1 MGNGGTKENQNVY
14 FRARKQAAMY
24 NERLSSREGAAEMLG
39 ISPSTL
45 ADYELGITKFVPV
58 DKVVLMADLYNCPE
72 LRTGYCKYECPIG
85 KHIPLA
91 TSVSGIEGI
100 ALRLIREFDSN
111 EIKNIESD
119 MDYDGCEWGDAE
131 FEFYV
136 TEQMK
141 ELALY
146 PGEPETYLYADTEG
160 ERLPI
165 AGGGWGD
172 GTNAGVF
179 NLYLSIARSYSNGY
193 VGFRSAFYGKLD
205 SEV

>member
-14 FRARKQAAMY
+14 FRARKQAALY
-24 NERLSSREGAAEMLG
+24 NEKLSSREGAAEMLG

-85 KHIPLA
+85 KHISLA

-111 EIKNIESD
+111 EITHHVFLREERAGCLRQGTEATGRNESRRGIEKTQSH
-119 MDYDGCEWGDAE
+119 G
-131 FEFYV
+131 
-136 TEQMK
+136 
-141 ELALY
+141 
-146 PGEPETYLYADTEG
+146 
-160 ERLPI
+160 
-165 AGGGWGD
+165 
-172 GTNAGVF
+172 
-179 NLYLSIARSYSNGY
+179 
-193 VGFRSAFYGKLD
+193 
-205 SEV
+205 

>member
-24 NERLSSREGAAEMLG
+24 NEKLSSREGAAEMLG

-100 ALRLIREFDSN
+100 ALRLPILITAIFPMKLPVPIFTESEISAVLSMMLIVSSPNLLTTSN
-111 EIKNIESD
+111 CLFLGSVSPIDIK
-119 MDYDGCEWGDAE
+119 
-131 FEFYV
+131 
-136 TEQMK
+136 
-141 ELALY
+141 
-146 PGEPETYLYADTEG
+146 
-160 ERLPI
+160 
-165 AGGGWGD
+165 
-172 GTNAGVF
+172 
-179 NLYLSIARSYSNGY
+179 
-193 VGFRSAFYGKLD
+193 
-205 SEV
+205 

>member
-14 FRARKQAAMY
+14 FRARKQAALY
-24 NERLSSREGAAEMLG
+24 NEKLSSREGAAEMLG

-100 ALRLIREFDSN
+100 ALRLLLPDEL
-111 EIKNIESD
+111 KNACFRSWINKRTMELVKKKGG
-119 MDYDGCEWGDAE
+119 GCECAACVDSFHATRD
-131 FEFYV
+131 V
-136 TEQMK
+136 LT
-141 ELALY
+141 L
-146 PGEPETYLYADTEG
+146 
-160 ERLPI
+160 R
-165 AGGGWGD
+165 
-172 GTNAGVF
+172 
-179 NLYLSIARSYSNGY
+179 NLYRL
-193 VGFRSAFYGKLD
+193 
-205 SEV
+205 

>member
-111 EIKNIESD
+111 EITVDAYDSYKASFTIRGTKAQILSVKEFMIKNNIQ
-119 MDYDGCEWGDAE
+119 
-131 FEFYV
+131 F
-136 TEQMK
+136 
-141 ELALY
+141 
-146 PGEPETYLYADTEG
+146 
-160 ERLPI
+160 
-165 AGGGWGD
+165 
-172 GTNAGVF
+172 
-179 NLYLSIARSYSNGY
+179 
-193 VGFRSAFYGKLD
+193 GKV
-205 SEV
+205 EK